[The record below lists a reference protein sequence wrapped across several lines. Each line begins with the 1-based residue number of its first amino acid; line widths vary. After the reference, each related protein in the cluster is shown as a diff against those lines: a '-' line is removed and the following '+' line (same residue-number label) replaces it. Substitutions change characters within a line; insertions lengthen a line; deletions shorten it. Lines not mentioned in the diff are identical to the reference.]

1 MTIGTEN
8 LAEFIMSFP
17 GLKYLKVHSERT
29 LRNFPMV
36 TVQNKTRS
44 AKFLA
49 L

>member
-1 MTIGTEN
+1 MGAEN

-17 GLKYLKVHSERT
+17 GLKYLKVHNGRI
-29 LRNFPMV
+29 LGNFPVM
-36 TVQNKTRS
+36 TAQNKTRS